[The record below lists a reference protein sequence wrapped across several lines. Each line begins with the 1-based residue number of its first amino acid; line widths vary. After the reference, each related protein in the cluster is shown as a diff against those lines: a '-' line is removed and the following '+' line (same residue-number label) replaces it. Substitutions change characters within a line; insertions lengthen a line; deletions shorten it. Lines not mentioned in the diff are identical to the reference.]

1 MWGATKDTPR
11 RNDPVSGEMESPRS
25 LSRKSGKKLLLK
37 WQWNTCKGNGKN
49 LHKWIH
55 LVSNTCSFSFWCV
68 RRREWLESSS
78 HTSNHLPYLNII
90 TTSLFFEFNTY
101 KSGIKNWQARAKL
114 THVFH
119 SWLTRSK
126 FSLSSLH
133 SVLGP
138 THTWANVYKAKAIKR
153 AYTDWQNMFTLTG
166 FLHTEVLFQTSTLE
180 PRITV
185 CYNKDFVR
193 LGHIIKLRFHW
204 IDYSWWHCP
213 LKTLSLMSTYLY

>member
-55 LVSNTCSFSFWCV
+55 LVSNTASLFDVLDGGNDWKV
-68 RRREWLESSS
+68 L

-133 SVLGP
+133 LVLGP
-138 THTWANVYKAKAIKR
+138 THTWANVYKAKAIKKGLYR
-153 AYTDWQNMFTLTG
+153 LAKYVHSNRVSSYWSGSFPNVYTGAKNNGL
-166 FLHTEVLFQTSTLE
+166 L
-180 PRITV
+180 
-185 CYNKDFVR
+185 
-193 LGHIIKLRFHW
+193 
-204 IDYSWWHCP
+204 
-213 LKTLSLMSTYLY
+213 